1 MKIDRSPLR
10 PRFVASLRL
19 AACLT
24 VIPALAVLGP
34 VQVVQA
40 APLPMVVTPPAASE
54 PGDLSAQAEAAVAA
68 REAEPTPA
76 AWRAE
81 AQAKEAMGD
90 YRGAEAAYAG
100 ERDALPEGDIDAR
113 RKAEVDWERMR
124 EQARGTVED
133 EPRST
138 HRAELDGQWVAPAS
152 PEELRPVPRPKA
164 DPTID
169 DGPRS
174 ERIITKWYFWVTV
187 AAIAASAG
195 AVAGIAIK
203 AARDERSD
211 ALDASALQPM
221 PMGRTPGGFRF

>member
-1 MKIDRSPLR
+1 MKIDRFAPR
-10 PRFVASLRL
+10 PRLAASLRL

-24 VIPALAVLGP
+24 VIPALTMLGP
-34 VQVVQA
+34 IHAATA
-40 APLPMVVTPPAASE
+40 APLPMVVTPPAAAE
-54 PGDLSAQAEAAVAA
+54 PGDLSAQADAAVAA
-68 REAEPTPA
+68 READPTPA

-90 YRGAEAAYAG
+90 LRGAEAAYAG
-100 ERDALPEGDIDAR
+100 ERDALPEDDIDAR

-124 EQARGTVED
+124 EQSRGAVED

-152 PEELRPVPRPKA
+152 PEELRPVSRPKA
-164 DPTID
+164 DPTLD
-169 DGPRS
+169 NTPRS
-174 ERIITKWYFWVTV
+174 ERIVTKWYFWVTV

-211 ALDASALQPM
+211 SLDASALQPM
-221 PMGRTPGGFRF
+221 PMSPGGFRF